1 MAEKKNNR
9 DPKDRKHEEK
19 EEEDQGL
26 IKPELIRVNIDSI
39 KVGERIRKDL
49 GDITSLALAMRL
61 FGWVD
66 WPVVDEDMN
75 LVAGMRRYEALKKNG
90 EKVIWAHKIPRKLT
104 KVVEVLENVLTK
116 KLNWDEY
123 VEGVYALHEHLTK
136 NASMI
141 ISKKTWQKWTQADT
155 ARLLGIPK
163 STLSDILKLRR
174 SSLWPQLKEK
184 CNSLD
189 EALKA
194 LNKALSS
201 GEEEEEEAEEEE
213 EGEEEVEEEEK
224 TPKSDLVKR
233 IQELQRKLTILE
245 ALTNINNRMRRMRMS
260 CPICGEHI
268 DLYKMKLPCGHSFS
282 DIADLILREYEKL
295 REKARKEG
303 IEID

>member
-1 MAEKKNNR
+1 MAKKNR
-9 DPKDRKHEEK
+9 DPKPREHEEG
-19 EEEDQGL
+19 EDRG
-26 IKPELIRVNIDSI
+26 IIEPKIIRVNIDSI

-49 GDITSLALAMRL
+49 GDITSLALAIRL
-61 FGWVD
+61 FRWVD
-66 WPVVDEDMN
+66 YPVVDEDMN
-75 LVAGMRRYEALKKNG
+75 LVAGRRRYEALRKNG
-90 EKVIWAHKIPRKLT
+90 EKTIWVQQIPKELAKVI
-104 KVVEVLENVLTK
+104 EVLENVLTK

-123 VEGVYALHEHLTK
+123 VEGVYALHEYLTK
-136 NASMI
+136 NANMI

-155 ARLLGIPK
+155 ARLLGITK

-201 GEEEEEEAEEEE
+201 GEEEGEEAEEEE
-213 EGEEEVEEEEK
+213 EGEEVEEEEK
-224 TPKSDLVKR
+224 PPKSDLIKSV
-233 IQELQRKLTILE
+233 QELQRKLTILE

-268 DLYKMKLPCGHSFS
+268 DLYKMKLPCGHTL
-282 DIADLILREYEKL
+282 ADVADQIMREYEKL
-295 REKARKEG
+295 RKKAREEG